1 MIQNDDI
8 ALVIRPNIG
17 TNKQWLGTVDLKAV
31 IMPRD
36 NVSDDT
42 AQELVHLLNGLVA
55 CFHLL
60 NEDEGFAN
68 KVNETLAR
76 LQEEGAFEFS
86 VEEPTYANVIQMSD
100 WTPTK
105 GNA

>member
-8 ALVIRPNIG
+8 ALVIRPNVG
-17 TNKQWLGTVDLKAV
+17 PDKQWLGTVDLKAV

-36 NVSDDT
+36 NVNDEN

-60 NEDEGFAN
+60 NEDESFAD
-68 KVNETLAR
+68 KVNETLIK
-76 LQEEGAFEFS
+76 LQEAGAFEFS
-86 VEEPTYANVIQMSD
+86 VEEPTYSNVVKMSD